1 MLKWTMDSEYK
12 ISMWG
17 FYKNVF
23 LVFYYFHNT
32 KNKFISVTEYVYV
45 CCMKTDT
52 EFMFLTVFAMV
63 TEKQHLSRT
72 LFKLH

>member
-1 MLKWTMDSEYK
+1 MLKWTMDSKYK

-32 KNKFISVTEYVYV
+32 KNKLISVTEYVYV
-45 CCMKTDT
+45 CCMETDT
-52 EFMFLTVFAMV
+52 ELCSCICNGYRKTAPQSDIV
-63 TEKQHLSRT
+63 
-72 LFKLH
+72 